1 MNIKIRKAEI
11 NDAKI
16 IHEMQIKAFGPL
28 LEKYQDFEISP
39 GAETIDKIIQRLNQT
54 FTDYYI
60 IKYQEF
66 DVGAIRIINMLKED
80 KCRISPIFILKEF
93 QNKGIAQ
100 AVFNIIE
107 DKYKPKNGWILDTI
121 LEEKGN
127 CYLYEKIGYRKT
139 GKIERINDKMN
150 IVFYEKR

>member
-1 MNIKIRKAEI
+1 MLGSLALCASIKFSEVNMNIKIRKAEV

-16 IHEMQIKAFGPL
+16 MHEMQLKAFAPL
-28 LEKYQDFEISP
+28 LEKYQDFGISP
-39 GAETIDKIIQRLNQT
+39 GAETIERIIQRLNQT

-60 IKYQEF
+60 IEYQEL
-66 DVGAIRIINMLKED
+66 DVGAIRVINILKEG
-80 KCRISPIFILKEF
+80 KCRIGPIFILHEF
-93 QNKGIAQ
+93 QNRGIAQ
-100 AVFNIIE
+100 AVFKITE

-139 GKIERINDKMN
+139 G
-150 IVFYEKR
+150 